1 MQISTVER
9 ARWLGRHVKR
19 LSRFSPARSSYMVVL
34 IVLVAALA
42 LAGCNRRQ
50 QAQPTNTPVPA
61 TETPV
66 PATETPV
73 PATDTPVPP
82 TDTPVPPTDT
92 PMPEPT
98 DTPAATDT
106 PVPPTATPAPIPK
119 VSIPS
124 GWSPVVNDRLGYSF
138 AVPRGWSVFDLQ
150 SGQLSQIM
158 RFVSADA
165 AKQVDDAL
173 TGPGGE
179 YAGHLGIQLAI
190 FSNPPIAALAG
201 VGIFPDLDDDISSES
216 LVEWLTKQ
224 LESLP
229 LPVPVEVQSLEAG
242 TTNNL
247 PSIQGVASADLASMG
262 LFNAHIVIT
271 ALRANDTAY
280 ILIVAV
286 PDNQVKNRQQEINLI
301 VGTFRPE

>member
-1 MQISTVER
+1 MQNSKTER
-9 ARWLGRHVKR
+9 ARWLGR
-19 LSRFSPARSSYMVVL
+19 LSSAKSSYMVVL

-50 QAQPTNTPVPA
+50 QEEPTA
-61 TETPV
+61 TSP
-66 PATETPV
+66 PP
-73 PATDTPVPP
+73 TDTPVPP

-92 PMPEPT
+92 PTPVPPTDTPEPEPTDTPEPEPT
-98 DTPAATDT
+98 DTPA
-106 PVPPTATPAPIPK
+106 PTATPAPVPK

-124 GWSPVVNDRLGYSF
+124 GWSVVKNDRLGYSF

-158 RFVSADA
+158 RFVSPEA
-165 AKQVDDAL
+165 AQQVDDAL

-179 YAGHLGIQLAI
+179 YAGHLAVQLAI
-190 FSNPPIAALAG
+190 FSRPPIAALAG
-201 VGIFPDLDDDISSES
+201 VGIFPNLDDDISSER
-216 LVEWLTKQ
+216 LVDWLGKQ
-224 LESLP
+224 LGSLP
-229 LPVPVEVQSLEAG
+229 LPVPVEIQSLEAG

-247 PSIQGVASADLASMG
+247 PSIQGVASADLASQG
-262 LFNAHIVIT
+262 LFDAHVVIT

-286 PDNQVKNRQQEINLI
+286 PENQVSNRQAEINAI

>member
-9 ARWLGRHVKR
+9 ARWLGRHIKR

-50 QAQPTNTPVPA
+50 QAEPTDTPVPP

-66 PATETPV
+66 PPTETPV
-73 PATDTPVPP
+73 PPTDTPVPP

-119 VSIPS
+119 VSIPN
-124 GWSPVVNDRLGYSF
+124 GWSKVENERLGYSF

-179 YAGHLGIQLAI
+179 YAGHLAIQLAI

-201 VGIFPDLDDDISSES
+201 VGIYPNLDDNISTES
-216 LVEWLTKQ
+216 LVEWLTEQ

-286 PDNQVKNRQQEINLI
+286 PDNQAKNRQQEINLI

>member
-1 MQISTVER
+1 MQNSTVER
-9 ARWLGRHVKR
+9 ARWL
-19 LSRFSPARSSYMVVL
+19 SRFSTAKSSYMVVL

-50 QAQPTNTPVPA
+50 QAAP
-61 TETPV
+61 
-66 PATETPV
+66 
-73 PATDTPVPP
+73 TDTPVPP

-92 PMPEPT
+92 PVPPTDTPTPVPPTDTPEPEPTATPEPEPEPT
-98 DTPAATDT
+98 DTPE
-106 PVPPTATPAPIPK
+106 PEPTATPAPVPK

-124 GWSPVVNDRLGYSF
+124 GWAAVKNERLGYSF

-158 RFVSADA
+158 RFVSPEA
-165 AKQVDDAL
+165 AEQVDEAL

-179 YAGHLGIQLAI
+179 NAGHLAVQLAI
-190 FSNPPIAALAG
+190 FSRPPIAAMAG
-201 VGIFPDLDDDISSES
+201 VGIFPGLDDDISSER
-216 LVEWLTKQ
+216 LVEWLEKQ
-224 LESLP
+224 LEGLP
-229 LPVPVEVQSLEAG
+229 LPIPVEVKSLEAG

-247 PSIQGVASADLASMG
+247 PSISGVATADLASQG
-262 LFNAHIVIT
+262 LFDAHITIT

-280 ILIVAV
+280 ILVVAV
-286 PDNQVKNRQQEINLI
+286 PQNQVQNRANEIKAI

>member
-1 MQISTVER
+1 MQNSTVER
-9 ARWLGRHVKR
+9 ARWW
-19 LSRFSPARSSYMVVL
+19 SRFSSAKSSYMVVL

-50 QAQPTNTPVPA
+50 QAEPTA
-61 TETPV
+61 TSP
-66 PATETPV
+66 PP
-73 PATDTPVPP
+73 TDTPVPP

-92 PMPEPT
+92 PTPVPPTDTPEPEPTATPEPEPEPT
-98 DTPAATDT
+98 DTP
-106 PVPPTATPAPIPK
+106 VPEPTATPAPVPK

-124 GWSPVVNDRLGYSF
+124 GWAAVKNDRLGYSF

-158 RFVSADA
+158 RFVSPEA
-165 AKQVDDAL
+165 AQQVDDAL

-179 YAGHLGIQLAI
+179 NAGHLAVQLAI
-190 FSNPPIAALAG
+190 FSRPPIAAMAG
-201 VGIFPDLDDDISSES
+201 VGIFPGLDDDISSER
-216 LVEWLTKQ
+216 LVEWLEKQ
-224 LESLP
+224 LEGLP
-229 LPVPVEVQSLEAG
+229 LPIPVEVKSLEAG

-247 PSIQGVASADLASMG
+247 PSISGVATADLASQG
-262 LFNAHIVIT
+262 LFDAHITIT

-280 ILIVAV
+280 ILVVAV
-286 PDNQVKNRQQEINLI
+286 PQNQVQNRANEIKAI

>member
-1 MQISTVER
+1 MQNSTVER
-9 ARWLGRHVKR
+9 TRW
-19 LSRFSPARSSYMVVL
+19 LSRFSTAKSSYLVVL

-50 QAQPTNTPVPA
+50 QAEP
-61 TETPV
+61 
-66 PATETPV
+66 
-73 PATDTPVPP
+73 TDTPVPP

-92 PMPEPT
+92 PVPPTDTPTPVPPTDTPEPEPTATPEPEPEPT
-98 DTPAATDT
+98 DTPA
-106 PVPPTATPAPIPK
+106 PTATPAPVPK

-124 GWSPVVNDRLGYSF
+124 GWAAVKNDRLGYSF

-158 RFVSADA
+158 RFVSPDA

-179 YAGHLGIQLAI
+179 NAGHLAVQLAI
-190 FSNPPIAALAG
+190 FSRPPIAAMAG
-201 VGIFPDLDDDISSES
+201 VGIFPGLDDDISSER
-216 LVEWLTKQ
+216 LVEWLEKQ
-224 LESLP
+224 LEGLP
-229 LPVPVEVQSLEAG
+229 LPIPVEVKSLEAG

-247 PSIQGVASADLASMG
+247 PSISGVATADLASQG
-262 LFNAHIVIT
+262 LFDAHITIT

-280 ILIVAV
+280 ILVVAV
-286 PDNQVKNRQQEINLI
+286 PQNQVQNRANEIKAI

>member
-1 MQISTVER
+1 MQNSTAER
-9 ARWLGRHVKR
+9 TRW
-19 LSRFSPARSSYMVVL
+19 LSRFSTAKSSYMVVL

-50 QAQPTNTPVPA
+50 QAEP
-61 TETPV
+61 
-66 PATETPV
+66 
-73 PATDTPVPP
+73 TDTPVPP

-92 PMPEPT
+92 PVPPTDTPTPVPPTDTPEPEPTATPEPEPEPT
-98 DTPAATDT
+98 DTPA
-106 PVPPTATPAPIPK
+106 PTATPAPVPK

-124 GWSPVVNDRLGYSF
+124 GWAAVKNDRLGYSF

-158 RFVSADA
+158 RFVSPDA

-179 YAGHLGIQLAI
+179 NAGHLAVQLAI
-190 FSNPPIAALAG
+190 FSRPPIAAMAG
-201 VGIFPDLDDDISSES
+201 VGIFPGLDDDISSER
-216 LVEWLTKQ
+216 LVEWLEKQ
-224 LESLP
+224 LEGLP
-229 LPVPVEVQSLEAG
+229 LPIPVEVKSLEAG

-247 PSIQGVASADLASMG
+247 PSISGVATADLASQG
-262 LFNAHIVIT
+262 LFDAHITIT

-280 ILIVAV
+280 ILVVAV
-286 PDNQVKNRQQEINLI
+286 PQNQVQNRANEIKAI

>member
-1 MQISTVER
+1 MQNSTVER
-9 ARWLGRHVKR
+9 ARWLGRHIQR
-19 LSRFSPARSSYMVVL
+19 LSRFSSAQSSYMVVL

-50 QAQPTNTPVPA
+50 AEPTA
-61 TETPV
+61 
-66 PATETPV
+66 
-73 PATDTPVPP
+73 TPVPP

-92 PMPEPT
+92 PVPPTETPTPVPPTDTPEPEPTDTPEPEPT
-98 DTPAATDT
+98 DTPA
-106 PVPPTATPAPIPK
+106 PTATPAPEPK

-124 GWSPVVNDRLGYSF
+124 GWAAVKNDRLGYSF

-158 RFVSADA
+158 RFVSPEA

-179 YAGHLGIQLAI
+179 NAGHLAVQLAI
-190 FSNPPIAALAG
+190 FSRPPIAAMAG
-201 VGIFPDLDDDISSES
+201 VGIFPNLDDDISSER
-216 LVEWLTKQ
+216 LVEWLETQ

-229 LPVPVEVQSLEAG
+229 LPVPVEVKSLEAG

-247 PSIQGVASADLASMG
+247 PSISGVAVADLASQG
-262 LFNAHIVIT
+262 LFKAHIVIT

-280 ILIVAV
+280 ILVVAV
-286 PDNQVKNRQQEINLI
+286 PENQVQNRANEIKAI

>member
-1 MQISTVER
+1 M
-9 ARWLGRHVKR
+9 R
-19 LSRFSPARSSYMVVL
+19 LSRFSSAKSSYMVVL

-50 QAQPTNTPVPA
+50 QAEPTN
-61 TETPV
+61 
-66 PATETPV
+66 
-73 PATDTPVPP
+73 TPVPP

-92 PMPEPT
+92 PTPVPPTDTPVPEPEPT
-98 DTPAATDT
+98 DTPT
-106 PVPPTATPAPIPK
+106 PAPPTATPAPEPR
-119 VSIPS
+119 VSIPN
-124 GWSPVVNDRLGYSF
+124 GWTKVENERLGYSF

-158 RFVSADA
+158 RFVSPEA
-165 AKQVDDAL
+165 AQQVDEAL

-179 YAGHLGIQLAI
+179 NAGHLGIQLAI
-190 FSNPPIAALAG
+190 FSNPPIAAMTG
-201 VGIFPDLDDDISSES
+201 VGIFPNLDDDISSES
-216 LVEWLTKQ
+216 LVEWLTEQ
-224 LESLP
+224 LQSLP

-247 PSIQGVASADLASMG
+247 PSIHGVASADLASQG
-262 LFNAHIVIT
+262 LFKAHIVIT

-280 ILIVAV
+280 ILINAV
-286 PDNQVKNRQQEINLI
+286 PANQAQNRQGEIDLI

>member
-1 MQISTVER
+1 MQNSKAER
-9 ARWLGRHVKR
+9 ARWLRR
-19 LSRFSPARSSYMVVL
+19 LSSAKPSYMVVL

-50 QAQPTNTPVPA
+50 EAEPTA
-61 TETPV
+61 TSP
-66 PATETPV
+66 PP
-73 PATDTPVPP
+73 TDTPVPP

-92 PMPEPT
+92 PTPVPPTDTPEPEPTDTPEPEPT
-98 DTPAATDT
+98 DTPA
-106 PVPPTATPAPIPK
+106 PTATPAPEPK

-124 GWSPVVNDRLGYSF
+124 GWSKVENDRLGYSF

-158 RFVSADA
+158 RFVSPEA
-165 AKQVDDAL
+165 AQQVDDAL

-179 YAGHLGIQLAI
+179 YAGHLGVQLAI
-190 FSNPPIAALAG
+190 FSRPPIAAMAG
-201 VGIFPDLDDDISSES
+201 VGIFPDLDDDISSER
-216 LVEWLTKQ
+216 LVEWLEKQ

-229 LPVPVEVQSLEAG
+229 LPIPVEVQSLEAG

-247 PSIQGVASADLASMG
+247 PSIQGVANADLASQG
-262 LFNAHIVIT
+262 LFDAHIVIT

-286 PDNQVKNRQQEINLI
+286 PENQVSNRQAEINAI

>member
-1 MQISTVER
+1 MQNSTVER
-9 ARWLGRHVKR
+9 ARWLGRHIQR
-19 LSRFSPARSSYMVVL
+19 LSRFSSAQSSYMVVL

-50 QAQPTNTPVPA
+50 QAEPTATPVP
-61 TETPV
+61 P
-66 PATETPV
+66 
-73 PATDTPVPP
+73 TDTPVPP

-92 PMPEPT
+92 PTPVPPTDTPEPEPT
-98 DTPAATDT
+98 DT
-106 PVPPTATPAPIPK
+106 PPTATPAPEPK

-124 GWSPVVNDRLGYSF
+124 GWATVENDRLGYSF

-158 RFVSADA
+158 RFVSPEA

-179 YAGHLGIQLAI
+179 YAGHLGVQLAI

-216 LVEWLTKQ
+216 LVEWLSEQ
-224 LESLP
+224 LAILP
-229 LPVPVEVQSLEAG
+229 LPVPVEIQSLEAG

-247 PSIQGVASADLASMG
+247 PSISGVATAGLADQG
-262 LFNAHIVIT
+262 LFDAHVVIT

-280 ILIVAV
+280 ILVVAV
-286 PDNQVKNRQQEINLI
+286 PENQAQNRANEIKAI

>member
-1 MQISTVER
+1 MQISTVES
-9 ARWLGRHVKR
+9 ARWLGRQVKR
-19 LSRFSPARSSYMVVL
+19 LSRSYSAQPSYMVVL

-50 QAQPTNTPVPA
+50 AEPTATSVP
-61 TETPV
+61 P
-66 PATETPV
+66 
-73 PATDTPVPP
+73 TDTPVPP

-92 PMPEPT
+92 PVPPTDTPTPVPPTDTPVPEPEPT
-98 DTPAATDT
+98 DTPT
-106 PVPPTATPAPIPK
+106 PAPPTATPAPEPR
-119 VSIPS
+119 VSIPN
-124 GWSPVVNDRLGYSF
+124 GWTKVENERLGYSF

-158 RFVSADA
+158 RFVSPEA
-165 AKQVDDAL
+165 AQQVDEAL

-179 YAGHLGIQLAI
+179 NAGHLGIQLAI
-190 FSNPPIAALAG
+190 FSNPPIAAMTG
-201 VGIFPDLDDDISSES
+201 VGIFPNLDDDISSES
-216 LVEWLTKQ
+216 LVEWLTEQ

-247 PSIQGVASADLASMG
+247 PSIHGVASADLASQG
-262 LFNAHIVIT
+262 LFKAHIVIT

-280 ILIVAV
+280 ILINAV
-286 PDNQVKNRQQEINLI
+286 PANQAQNRQGEIDLI

>member
-1 MQISTVER
+1 MHNSTVER
-9 ARWLGRHVKR
+9 ARWFGR
-19 LSRFSPARSSYMVVL
+19 LFPAKPSYMVVL

-50 QAQPTNTPVPA
+50 QAEPTA
-61 TETPV
+61 TSP
-66 PATETPV
+66 PP
-73 PATDTPVPP
+73 TDTPVPP

-92 PMPEPT
+92 PTPVPPTDTPEPEPTDTPEPEPT
-98 DTPAATDT
+98 DTPA
-106 PVPPTATPAPIPK
+106 PTATPAPEPK

-124 GWSPVVNDRLGYSF
+124 GWSKVENDRLGYSF

-158 RFVSADA
+158 RFVSPEA
-165 AKQVDDAL
+165 AQQVDEAL

-179 YAGHLGIQLAI
+179 YAGHLGVQLAI
-190 FSNPPIAALAG
+190 FSRPPIAALAG
-201 VGIFPDLDDDISSES
+201 VGIFPNLDDDISSER
-216 LVEWLTKQ
+216 LVDWLGEQ
-224 LESLP
+224 LGSLP
-229 LPVPVEVQSLEAG
+229 LPVPVEIQSLEAG

-247 PSIQGVASADLASMG
+247 PSIQGVASADLASQG
-262 LFNAHIVIT
+262 LFDAHVVIT

-286 PDNQVKNRQQEINLI
+286 PENQVSNRQAEINAI

>member
-1 MQISTVER
+1 MQNSTVER
-9 ARWLGRHVKR
+9 ARWL
-19 LSRFSPARSSYMVVL
+19 SRFSTAKSSYMVVL

-50 QAQPTNTPVPA
+50 QAEP
-61 TETPV
+61 
-66 PATETPV
+66 
-73 PATDTPVPP
+73 TDTPVPP

-92 PMPEPT
+92 PVPPTDTPTPVPPTDTPEPEPT
-98 DTPAATDT
+98 DTPEPEPTDT
-106 PVPPTATPAPIPK
+106 PVPEPTATSAPEPK

-124 GWSPVVNDRLGYSF
+124 GWAAVKNDRLGYSF

-158 RFVSADA
+158 RFVSPDA

-179 YAGHLGIQLAI
+179 NAGHLAVQLAI
-190 FSNPPIAALAG
+190 FSRPPIAAMAG
-201 VGIFPDLDDDISSES
+201 VGIFPGLDDDISSER
-216 LVEWLTKQ
+216 LVEWLEKQ
-224 LESLP
+224 LEGLP
-229 LPVPVEVQSLEAG
+229 LPIPVEVKSLEAG

-247 PSIQGVASADLASMG
+247 PSISGVATADLASQG
-262 LFNAHIVIT
+262 LFDAHISIT

-280 ILIVAV
+280 ILVVAV
-286 PDNQVKNRQQEINLI
+286 PQNQVQNRANEIKAI

>member
-1 MQISTVER
+1 MQISTVES
-9 ARWLGRHVKR
+9 ARWLGRQVKR
-19 LSRFSPARSSYMVVL
+19 LSRSYSAQPSYMVVL

-50 QAQPTNTPVPA
+50 AEPTATSVP
-61 TETPV
+61 P
-66 PATETPV
+66 
-73 PATDTPVPP
+73 TDTPVPP

-92 PMPEPT
+92 PVPPTDTPTPVPPTDTPVPEPEPT
-98 DTPAATDT
+98 DTPT
-106 PVPPTATPAPIPK
+106 PAPPTATPAPEPR
-119 VSIPS
+119 VSIPN
-124 GWSPVVNDRLGYSF
+124 GWTKVENERLGYSF

-158 RFVSADA
+158 RFVSPEA
-165 AKQVDDAL
+165 AQQVDEAL

-179 YAGHLGIQLAI
+179 NAGHLGIQLAI
-190 FSNPPIAALAG
+190 FSNPPIAAMTG
-201 VGIFPDLDDDISSES
+201 VGIFPNLDDDISSES

-247 PSIQGVASADLASMG
+247 PSIHGVASADLASQG

-280 ILIVAV
+280 ILINAV
-286 PDNQVKNRQQEINLI
+286 PANQAQNRQGEIDLI
-301 VGTFRPE
+301 IGTFRPE

>member
-1 MQISTVER
+1 M
-9 ARWLGRHVKR
+9 R
-19 LSRFSPARSSYMVVL
+19 LSRFSSAKSSYMVVL

-50 QAQPTNTPVPA
+50 QAEPTN
-61 TETPV
+61 
-66 PATETPV
+66 
-73 PATDTPVPP
+73 TPVPP

-92 PMPEPT
+92 PTPVPPTDTPVPEPEPT
-98 DTPAATDT
+98 DTPT
-106 PVPPTATPAPIPK
+106 PAPPTATPAPEPR
-119 VSIPS
+119 VSIPN
-124 GWSPVVNDRLGYSF
+124 GWTKVENERLGYSF

-158 RFVSADA
+158 RFVSPEA
-165 AKQVDDAL
+165 AQQVDEAL

-179 YAGHLGIQLAI
+179 NAGHLGIQLAI
-190 FSNPPIAALAG
+190 FSNPPIAAMTG
-201 VGIFPDLDDDISSES
+201 VGIFPNLDDDISSES
-216 LVEWLTKQ
+216 LVEWLTEQ
-224 LESLP
+224 LQSLP

-247 PSIQGVASADLASMG
+247 PSIKGVASADLASQG

-286 PDNQVKNRQQEINLI
+286 PDNQAKNRQQEINLI

>member
-9 ARWLGRHVKR
+9 ARWLGRRVKR
-19 LSRFSPARSSYMVVL
+19 LSRFVPAQSSLRVVL
-34 IVLVAALA
+34 IVLVFAVA

-50 QAQPTNTPVPA
+50 QAQPTATPEP
-61 TETPV
+61 P
-66 PATETPV
+66 PP
-73 PATDTPVPP
+73 TDTPVPP
-82 TDTPVPPTDT
+82 TDTPVPPT
-92 PMPEPT
+92 PAPEPKVT
-98 DTPAATDT
+98 
-106 PVPPTATPAPIPK
+106 IPN
-119 VSIPS
+119 

-158 RFVSADA
+158 RFVSPA
-165 AKQVDDAL
+165 AAQQVDEAL
-173 TGPGGE
+173 TGPGSE
-179 YAGHLGIQLAI
+179 YAGHLGVELAI
-190 FSNPPIAALAG
+190 FSNPPIAAMAG

-271 ALRANDTAY
+271 ALRANDSAY

-286 PDNQVKNRQQEINLI
+286 PDSQAKNRQQEINQI

>member
-1 MQISTVER
+1 MQNSTVER
-9 ARWLGRHVKR
+9 ARWW
-19 LSRFSPARSSYMVVL
+19 SRFSSAKSSYMVVL

-50 QAQPTNTPVPA
+50 QAEPTA
-61 TETPV
+61 TSP
-66 PATETPV
+66 PP
-73 PATDTPVPP
+73 TDTPVPP

-92 PMPEPT
+92 PTPVPPTDTPEPEPTATPEPEPEPT
-98 DTPAATDT
+98 DTP
-106 PVPPTATPAPIPK
+106 VPEPTATPAPVPK

-124 GWSPVVNDRLGYSF
+124 GWAAVKNDRLGYSF

-158 RFVSADA
+158 RFVSPDA

-179 YAGHLGIQLAI
+179 NAGHLAVQLAI
-190 FSNPPIAALAG
+190 FSRPPIAAMAG
-201 VGIFPDLDDDISSES
+201 VGIFPGLDDDISSER
-216 LVEWLTKQ
+216 LVEWLEKQ
-224 LESLP
+224 LEGLP
-229 LPVPVEVQSLEAG
+229 LPIPVEVKSLEAG

-247 PSIQGVASADLASMG
+247 PSISGVATADLASQG
-262 LFNAHIVIT
+262 LFDAHITIT

-280 ILIVAV
+280 ILVVAV
-286 PDNQVKNRQQEINLI
+286 PQNQVQNRANEIKAI

>member
-1 MQISTVER
+1 MQFSTVES
-9 ARWLGRHVKR
+9 ARWLGRHIKR
-19 LSRFSPARSSYMVVL
+19 LSRFSSGQSSYMVVL

-50 QAQPTNTPVPA
+50 AEPTATSVPP

-66 PATETPV
+66 PP
-73 PATDTPVPP
+73 TDTPVPP

-92 PMPEPT
+92 PVPEPT
-98 DTPAATDT
+98 DTPMPEPTDT
-106 PVPPTATPAPIPK
+106 PVPPTATPAPEPK

-124 GWSPVVNDRLGYSF
+124 GWAKVENDRLGYSF

-158 RFVSADA
+158 RFVSPDA

-179 YAGHLGIQLAI
+179 YAGHLGVQLAI
-190 FSNPPIAALAG
+190 FSRPPIAAMAG
-201 VGIFPDLDDDISSES
+201 VGIFPNLDDDISSEN

-229 LPVPVEVQSLEAG
+229 LPIPVVVESLEAG

-247 PSIQGVASADLASMG
+247 PSIQGVASADLASQG
-262 LFNAHIVIT
+262 LFDAHIVIT

-280 ILIVAV
+280 ILVVAV
-286 PDNQVKNRQQEINLI
+286 PENQVSNRKQEIDLI

>member
-1 MQISTVER
+1 MQNSTVER
-9 ARWLGRHVKR
+9 ARWLGRHIKR
-19 LSRFSPARSSYMVVL
+19 LSRFSSAQSSYMVVL
-34 IVLVAALA
+34 IILAAALA

-50 QAQPTNTPVPA
+50 AEPTATSVPP
-61 TETPV
+61 TD
-66 PATETPV
+66 TPV

-82 TDTPVPPTDT
+82 TDTPTPVPPTDT
-92 PMPEPT
+92 PEPEPT
-98 DTPAATDT
+98 DTPEPEPTDT
-106 PVPPTATPAPIPK
+106 PEPTATPAPEPK

-124 GWSPVVNDRLGYSF
+124 GWAAVKNDRLGYSF

-158 RFVSADA
+158 RFVSPEA
-165 AKQVDDAL
+165 AQQVDDAL

-179 YAGHLGIQLAI
+179 YAGHLGVQLAI
-190 FSNPPIAALAG
+190 FSRPPIAAMAG
-201 VGIFPDLDDDISSES
+201 VGIFPNLDDDISSEN
-216 LVEWLTKQ
+216 LVEWLEKQ

-229 LPVPVEVQSLEAG
+229 LPVPVEVKSLEAG

-247 PSIQGVASADLASMG
+247 PSINGVATADLASQG
-262 LFNAHIVIT
+262 LFKAHIVIT

-280 ILIVAV
+280 ILVVAV
-286 PDNQVKNRQQEINLI
+286 PENQVQNRANEIKAI

>member
-1 MQISTVER
+1 MQNSTVER
-9 ARWLGRHVKR
+9 ARWLGRHIQR
-19 LSRFSPARSSYMVVL
+19 LSRFHSAQSSYMVVL

-50 QAQPTNTPVPA
+50 QAEPTATPVP
-61 TETPV
+61 P
-66 PATETPV
+66 
-73 PATDTPVPP
+73 TDTPVPP

-92 PMPEPT
+92 PTPVPPTDTPEPEPTDTPEPEPT
-98 DTPAATDT
+98 DTPA
-106 PVPPTATPAPIPK
+106 PTATPAPEPR

-124 GWSPVVNDRLGYSF
+124 GWSVVKNDRLGYSF

-158 RFVSADA
+158 RFVSPEA

-179 YAGHLGIQLAI
+179 YAGHLGVQLAI
-190 FSNPPIAALAG
+190 FSRPPIAALAG
-201 VGIFPDLDDDISSES
+201 VGIFPNLDDDISSES
-216 LVEWLTKQ
+216 LVEWLGKQ
-224 LESLP
+224 LASLP
-229 LPVPVEVQSLEAG
+229 LPVPVEIQSLEAG

-247 PSIQGVASADLASMG
+247 PSISGVATADLASQG
-262 LFNAHIVIT
+262 LFDAHVVIT

-280 ILIVAV
+280 ILVVAV
-286 PDNQVKNRQQEINLI
+286 PENQVQNRANEIKAI

>member
-1 MQISTVER
+1 MQNSKAER
-9 ARWLGRHVKR
+9 ARWLRQ
-19 LSRFSPARSSYMVVL
+19 LSSAKPSYMVVL

-50 QAQPTNTPVPA
+50 QAEPTA
-61 TETPV
+61 TSP
-66 PATETPV
+66 PP
-73 PATDTPVPP
+73 TDTPVPP

-92 PMPEPT
+92 PTPVPPTDTPEPEPTDTPEPEPT
-98 DTPAATDT
+98 DTPA
-106 PVPPTATPAPIPK
+106 PTATPAPEPR

-124 GWSPVVNDRLGYSF
+124 GWSKVENDRLGYSF

-158 RFVSADA
+158 RFVSPEA
-165 AKQVDDAL
+165 AQQVDEAL

-179 YAGHLGIQLAI
+179 YAGHLGVQLAI
-190 FSNPPIAALAG
+190 FSRPPIAALAG
-201 VGIFPDLDDDISSES
+201 VGIFPNLDDDISSER
-216 LVEWLTKQ
+216 LVDWLGEQ
-224 LESLP
+224 LGSLP
-229 LPVPVEVQSLEAG
+229 LPVPVEIQSLEAG

-247 PSIQGVASADLASMG
+247 PSIQGVASADLASQG
-262 LFNAHIVIT
+262 LFDAHVVIT

-286 PDNQVKNRQQEINLI
+286 PENQVSNRQAEINAI